1 MKGEGN
7 EMPISGLVVQ
17 VHPEQRTSV
26 SKQLAAMDGIEVV
39 ATPESAPI
47 VVVVEAQSVRDEE
60 TLYKSI
66 SDLPGVIS
74 VGLSY
79 HNFEDLVEG

>member
-17 VHPEQRTSV
+17 VRPEQRASV
-26 SKQLAAMDGIEVV
+26 SEQLAAMDGIEVV

-66 SDLPGVIS
+66 RDLPGVIS